1 MTRATGTATI
11 LNVSFRRI
19 GDATLDERKRISLT
33 RALESL
39 KEILG
44 NEIELDAAVR
54 FGIYV
59 NDLGQVL
66 LTPEVSVPMH
76 ELWLYRNPQALK
88 KVVKGLAEAREG
100 KFLDLGSFE
109 KYAADDID

>member
-1 MTRATGTATI
+1 MTRATGTATR
-11 LNVSFRRI
+11 LNESFRRI

-44 NEIELDAAVR
+44 NELDAALR

-59 NDLGQVL
+59 NDTGQVL

-88 KVVKGLAEAREG
+88 KVVKGLEEAREG
-100 KFLDLGSFE
+100 KFIDLGSFE